1 METRCSSTKL
11 KASRP
16 QIMPYKSS
24 SRPSFKNS
32 ATSLT
37 FASTPFAVSTSHRA
51 PRSCRQDGP
60 YDRYPVCDLCIRPD
74 DLDHRHHSRIW
85 TLPGCAVVRIDRHA
99 LLRRLWRQDREMD
112 QKTWQKTELA
122 AQHEPE
128 R

>member
-1 METRCSSTKL
+1 MAQFGSSYIFMCKQKKAYEMRISEWSSDVCSSDL
-11 KASRP
+11 
-16 QIMPYKSS
+16 
-24 SRPSFKNS
+24 
-32 ATSLT
+32 
-37 FASTPFAVSTSHRA
+37 STPFAVSTSHRA

-99 LLRRLWRQDREMD
+99 LLRRLWRQDRELD
-112 QKTWQKTELA
+112 
-122 AQHEPE
+122 